1 MSQKQQENNKKHIVL
16 SFPKDLTD
24 TPYIEKIILKSIDYI
39 KAGLFIHLQGKPNTG
54 KTTFARY
61 IACLL
66 QQPVVSLHSSF
77 SNTQTISLVEQAVTQ
92 GHTLIFDECQRAS
105 FDNWQ
110 KLLPLF
116 EENLLH
122 FPLVSIDGNE
132 LHHIHPRFVAIFTS
146 NTDENTLWKIPET
159 TLDNISVR
167 VPLTEFDTQSE
178 VAILC
183 AKSNVNPLT
192 AQVIST
198 LLQKLRANSAY
209 TGNASIKLGIM
220 LGRICHTQNIQVPAQ
235 TTQVQQIFEE
245 ILNIPSQP
253 TLLDVIKK
261 AILETF
267 ERLPSETEHTPVIP
281 ENNDQQTSVPSP
293 QPQTSD
299 IKDITV
305 MLHSEI
311 ELEMQFFDE
320 IITFMQEISDET
332 AEVSFHH
339 PGDAVQP
346 DILINISEKFL
357 PEIIHFI
364 ETQTKGKVVLTKNQT
379 KGFNECDVFIKIP
392 VPPNLQ
398 TQEAVPLVPVT
409 IDHQPSAS
417 SKTSSK
423 GQAPDEAQIRIQK
436 LKKLIANYE
445 KHHSSS

>member
-1 MSQKQQENNKKHIVL
+1 MSQKQQEDSKKHIVL

-77 SNTQTISLVEQAVTQ
+77 NNAQTIPLVEQAVTQ

-110 KLLPLF
+110 QLLPLF

-122 FPLVSIDGNE
+122 FPLVSIDGSE

-146 NTDENTLWKIPET
+146 NTDENMLWKIPET

-167 VPLTEFDTQSE
+167 VPLTEFDGQSE

-198 LLQKLRANSAY
+198 LLQKLRANDAY
-209 TGNASIKLGIM
+209 TGNTSIKLGIM
-220 LGRICHTQNIQVPAQ
+220 LGRICHAQSIQVPTQ
-235 TTQVQQIFEE
+235 TKQVRQIFEE

-253 TLLDVIKK
+253 ALLDIIRKT
-261 AILETF
+261 ISETF
-267 ERLPSETEHTPVIP
+267 EQLPPETESTPMIP
-281 ENNDQQTSVPSP
+281 ESNDQQTPVPSP
-293 QPQTSD
+293 QNND
-299 IKDITV
+299 AKDITV

-346 DILINISEKFL
+346 DILINISERFL

-364 ETQTKGKVVLTKNQT
+364 ETQTKGEVALTRNQT

-392 VPPNLQ
+392 VAPSTPK
-398 TQEAVPLVPVT
+398 TEEAVPHVPVIT
-409 IDHQPSAS
+409 DHQTSTN
-417 SKTSSK
+417 SKAFSRR
-423 GQAPDEAQIRIQK
+423 QAPDEAQIRIQK